1 MRQGA
6 RAIANSTW
14 NPQMSTMRW
23 TPFSLLALWLFF
35 SPAMAGEGRLTI
47 LHFNDFHGQLAPY
60 TESDGGI
67 KSGGI
72 ARLAA
77 TVQAVRAEDPSR
89 PVLLMFAGDILQG
102 TMLSTLFHGVPDM
115 ELFNAMGMDAAALG
129 NHELDYGQENLRTL
143 LQTARFP
150 VLAANVR
157 IPFVQGL
164 LQGEQVLELPN
175 GLRVGVLG
183 LTTSELVTAT
193 HPRNSLGASV
203 TDPLEVAK
211 DRLPKLDMAS
221 DLLVVLSHL
230 GFKGDLQLA
239 SHFGNLDLVVGGHN
253 HFRFERPQYRNG
265 VLIVQA
271 GERGRWLGRMDLRV
285 QNDQVQVEAYR
296 LISLE
301 TLLPENAAMVARV
314 AELSAQVSDEMDRV
328 VGRAAVALDGRREI
342 IRRTE
347 SNLGNLVAD
356 LARVSSGAQL
366 VLLNSGGFRDSI
378 PAGPVT
384 LGQIQRVFPFGN
396 TLVQGRLK
404 GSLVLAAL
412 ERGAALNPMD
422 NPGGFLQVSGL
433 HLRIHGGHVQDVTLD
448 DGSPLVPEAQYRIAI
463 SDFLAAGGDG
473 YAMFREMTNPVD
485 TGHRFSDLL
494 VEAFRDVQELG
505 ASTDGRIKRLP

>member
-1 MRQGA
+1 
-6 RAIANSTW
+6 
-14 NPQMSTMRW
+14 MRW
-23 TPFSLLALWLFF
+23 TPFSLLAIWLFF
-35 SPAMAGEGRLTI
+35 SPAIAGEGRLTI

-60 TESDGGI
+60 TEADGGI

-77 TVQAVRAEDPSR
+77 TVQAVRAEDPQR
-89 PVLLMFAGDILQG
+89 PVLLMFAGDMLQG
-102 TMLSTLFHGVPDM
+102 TMLSTLFQGTPDV
-115 ELFNAMGMDAAALG
+115 ELFNTMGMDAAALG
-129 NHELDYGQENLRTL
+129 NHELDYGQDNLRTL

-150 VLAANVR
+150 VLAANVH
-157 IPFVQGL
+157 IPSVQGL
-164 LQGEQVLELPN
+164 LQGEQVLKLAN
-175 GLRVGVLG
+175 GVRVGVMG

-193 HPRNSLGASV
+193 HPRNSHGVSV
-203 TDPLEVAK
+203 TDPLEMAK
-211 DRLPKLDMAS
+211 DILPKLDAAS
-221 DLLVVLSHL
+221 DLLLVLSHL
-230 GFKGDLQLA
+230 GFEGDLQLA
-239 SHFGNLDLVVGGHN
+239 SHFGNVDLVVGGHN

-285 QNDQVQVEAYR
+285 QNDQAKVEAYR
-296 LISLE
+296 LIPMEAS
-301 TLLPENAAMVARV
+301 LPEDPVMAARV
-314 AELSAQVSDEMDRV
+314 AELSAQVSAEMGRV
-328 VGRAAVALDGRREI
+328 VGRAAVALDGRRET

-347 SNLGNLVAD
+347 SNLGSLVAD

-396 TLVQGRLK
+396 TLVQGQLK
-404 GSLVLAAL
+404 GSRVLAAL
-412 ERGAALNPMD
+412 EHSAALNPMD

-433 HLRIHGGHVQDVTLD
+433 HLRIQGGHAQNVTLD
-448 DGSPLVPEAQYRIAI
+448 DGSPLDPEAQYRIVT

-473 YAMFREMTNPVD
+473 YAMFREISNPVD

-494 VEAFRDVQELG
+494 IEAFRGTQELR
-505 ASTDGRIKRLP
+505 ASTDGRIQRIP